1 MNRIPGAILVLVL
14 MAGCTVRPV
23 PLSEAETAAR
33 VSEDLQALAEHQKA
47 PEGPL
52 TLHQAMA
59 HALVHNLDGQV
70 EAMEQA
76 LAAGEL
82 EAARRG
88 LLPTVSAGFGTTTR
102 SNVRASSS
110 RPLECPVALRPCPV
124 SGSPSTS
131 SDRTARTGNLT
142 AVWHAL
148 DFGVSYHAARQQA
161 DRVLI
166 AHERRRKAAQVL
178 LMEVR
183 AAWWRVVA
191 AERAEERVMR
201 LMPRVREALADS
213 ERLTTLQVRAPL
225 QVLRYRRTL
234 LGTLAAVERQL
245 GEGRRMRRELAQL
258 LGLGPAAEWDV
269 ALPAVT
275 APRDPALDVGA
286 LETLALSQ
294 RPELR
299 EAQLA
304 ERMAVA
310 EVKKAMLR
318 ALPGLELSAGA
329 HADSTSFLVNSSWAS
344 LGARASMNLTEVFS
358 APRAKAAAEDLR
370 ALERARRE
378 ALAMAVL
385 TQLHVALE
393 AFGEARAQ
401 HATALEIAKVQ
412 DSIAARLRTGSEL
425 GVMDRLDA
433 VLAELEA
440 VQTGLA
446 RDLAF
451 AGIEDS
457 FGHIFA
463 AAGADLVP
471 VGVSSGDDPDVIVAA
486 IAAAEARGLSGEAAI
501 LRFPGTKGK

>member
-1 MNRIPGAILVLVL
+1 MNRIPGIILLLVL

-33 VSEDLQALAEHQKA
+33 VAGDLKALAENQPV

-59 HALVHNLDGQV
+59 HALVHNLDGRV

-76 LAAGEL
+76 LMSGEL
-82 EAARRG
+82 EAAHRG
-88 LLPTVSAGFGTTTR
+88 LLPAVSAGYGAATR

-124 SGSPSTS
+124 SGNPSTS
-131 SDRTARTGNLT
+131 SDRTVHSGNLT

-148 DFGVSYHAARQQA
+148 DFGVSYHAAHQQA

-166 AHERRRKAAQVL
+166 AYERRRKAAQVL
-178 LMEVR
+178 LLDVR
-183 AAWWRVVA
+183 TAWWRVVA
-191 AERAEERVMR
+191 TERAEERVMR
-201 LMPRVREALADS
+201 LMSQVREALADS

-234 LGTLAAVERQL
+234 LRTLAALEQQ
-245 GEGRRMRRELAQL
+245 GRESRRIRLELAQL
-258 LGLGPAAEWDV
+258 LGLGPAAEWDI
-269 ALPAVT
+269 ALPAAA
-275 APRDPALDVGA
+275 APRNPVLDVEA
-286 LETLALSQ
+286 LEILALHQ

-304 ERMAVA
+304 ERIAVA

-329 HADSTSFLVNSSWAS
+329 HADSTSFLVNGSWAS
-344 LGARASMNLTEVFS
+344 LGARASINLTEVFS
-358 APRAKAAAEDLR
+358 ASRARAAAEDLQ

-393 AFGEARAQ
+393 EFGEAQAQ
-401 HATALEIAKVQ
+401 YATVQQIAGVQ
-412 DSIAARLRTGSEL
+412 DSIAARLRSGSEL
-425 GVMDRLDA
+425 GVMDRLEA

-440 VQTGLA
+440 VQTGLE

-451 AGIEDS
+451 AEIEDS
-457 FGHIFA
+457 FGRIFA
-463 AAGADLVP
+463 ATGTDIVP
-471 VGVSSGDDPDVIVAA
+471 VGVSSGDDPDVIAPA
-486 IAAAEARGLSGEAAI
+486 IAAAEAVGLSGEAVI
-501 LRFPGTKGK
+501 PPFPGTGKE